1 MSEPAVDPTTA
12 SQASYDDWH
21 GRFEV
26 DTKVDTPWHTLL
38 RQRLHAEDIAGRRVL
53 EIACG
58 RGGFACWLA
67 TQPEPPALVAAADF
81 SATAV
86 AKGASFASAAGI
98 GRIGWSVADAQRLP
112 FADGSLDTVIS
123 CETIE
128 HLPSPRQALAEFA
141 RVLRRGGRLYLTAP
155 NYFGPMGL
163 YRGYLRVVG
172 RPFTEEG
179 QPINRFLM
187 LPRTG
192 AWVRSL
198 GLEVESI
205 ESIGHYAPWPGR
217 PPVRFPAL
225 DAVGPLN
232 WFGLHSLIVARKGG
246 ATT

>member
-1 MSEPAVDPTTA
+1 MSEPAATATSA

-21 GRFEV
+21 GRYDV
-26 DTKVDTPWHTLL
+26 DTRVDTPWHTLL
-38 RQRLHAEDIAGRRVL
+38 QQRLHTEDLAGRRIL

-58 RGGFACWLA
+58 RGGFACWLS
-67 TQPEPPALVAAADF
+67 TQPARPAVVVAADF
-81 SATAV
+81 SVTAV
-86 AKGASFASAAGI
+86 TKGLGFARASGI
-98 GRIGWSVADAQRLP
+98 DRVTWNVADAQQLP
-112 FADGSLDTVIS
+112 FGDASMDTVIS

-128 HLPSPRQALAEFA
+128 HLPSPRRALAEFA
-141 RVLRRGGRLYLTAP
+141 RVLRPGGRLYLTAP

-192 AWVRSL
+192 AWVRTL
-198 GLEVESI
+198 GLKVERI

-225 DAVGPLN
+225 DGVGPLK
-232 WFGLHSLIVARKGG
+232 WFGLHSLIVARKAG
-246 ATT
+246 AR